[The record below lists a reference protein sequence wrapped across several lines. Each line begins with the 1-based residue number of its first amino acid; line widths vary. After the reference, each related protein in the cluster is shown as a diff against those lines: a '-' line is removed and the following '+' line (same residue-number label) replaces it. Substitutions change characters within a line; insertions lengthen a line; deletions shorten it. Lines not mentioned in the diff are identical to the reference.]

1 MSNFKQAWPIS
12 CAEKNQASL
21 RAGKTE
27 VTGYGSNNM
36 EYTEQYAEE
45 NDKVIH
51 EPQVMGID
59 IALIPFQFQI
69 VTSPPLQ

>member
-1 MSNFKQAWPIS
+1 
-12 CAEKNQASL
+12 
-21 RAGKTE
+21 
-27 VTGYGSNNM
+27 M

-45 NDKVIH
+45 NDKFIH
-51 EPQVMGID
+51 EPQVIGID